1 MISGWK
7 PKLPSCPLPL
17 SYPNAYVESIKT
29 HLAKDDTYSV
39 VYVGPRH
46 VNSVQINKKYDYHWR
61 YRERYS
67 LNLAIV
73 QQAIRKVGT
82 EELANIKLS
91 KTCYSFDSSFE
102 SGNLDLAVRV
112 KKN

>member
-17 SYPNAYVESIKT
+17 SYPNAYVDSLMN
-29 HLAKDDTYSV
+29 HLTKDDTYSV
-39 VYVGPRH
+39 TYIGPRY
-46 VNSVQINKKYDYHWR
+46 VNSVQINQQYAYDWR

-73 QQAIRKVGT
+73 Q
-82 EELANIKLS
+82 
-91 KTCYSFDSSFE
+91 
-102 SGNLDLAVRV
+102 
-112 KKN
+112 